1 MVRLKRG
8 QSAGTKKDIRAVSPC
23 FRSPFSRSGSTSLFI
38 TWKPRVLRELL
49 SSEEHGEFCYHA
61 FMTLIGVGFHPNVL
75 STRAPFTC
83 DEKSRF
89 SLNPRPKRDAFSSRH
104 TREGQL
110 RESCSAWTTPRLSR
124 GTHCTMVGAIGIS
137 YLQSRSLGLQ
147 QVLVQFHFCNICS
160 SNSRRASSSSSC
172 TQQCSGSGI
181 VQTYL
186 SLDSCSSIDQATSA
200 AVVAEFVEMAAFQ

>member
-23 FRSPFSRSGSTSLFI
+23 FPSPFSRSGSTSLFI

-49 SSEEHGEFCYHA
+49 SCEEHGEFCYHA

-75 STRAPFTC
+75 STRAPFKC

-89 SLNPRPKRDAFSSRH
+89 SLNPRPKREAFSSRH
-104 TREGQL
+104 TTEGQL
-110 RESCSAWTTPRLSR
+110 RESCSAWSTPLLSR
-124 GTHCTMVGAIGIS
+124 GTHCTMVGAIGFF

-147 QVLVQFHFCNICS
+147 QVLVQFHMCNICS
-160 SNSRRASSSSSC
+160 SNSRRANSSSSC
-172 TQQCSGSGI
+172 TQYWYCTDLPQFGQMLQYRLGDI
-181 VQTYL
+181 
-186 SLDSCSSIDQATSA
+186 SSSSSRVCRNGCIL
-200 AVVAEFVEMAAFQ
+200 VM